1 MEEQL
6 NLNKREEKLPT
17 PYFSTHEIN
26 TWIGESLTTEGKEI
40 DELNGGRG
48 KLIVLHQCGQNK
60 EELISQ
66 LEILILGIKDNF
78 EWFAG

>member
-1 MEEQL
+1 MIQ
-6 NLNKREEKLPT
+6 EEKLPT
-17 PYFSTHEIN
+17 PYFSTHEME
-26 TWIGESLTTEGKEI
+26 TWMGESLTTEGKEI

-66 LEILILGIKDNF
+66 LETLILGIKDNF